1 MPGFYYWQDVFDYI
15 KLQLR
20 EALTEVVKELQGHVA
35 KELWDNWYQ
44 YSSPDTVYERTYQL
58 LNSITF
64 RQSKNQKKYIEF
76 EIFYNIPDSGE
87 GFDAAKPTIIP
98 DEGTDDKPWWRHK
111 SMRPGYGGDTGSEFI
126 TGLTEV
132 MEHGNP
138 SPLYGW
144 TEGEAPKPFART
156 MVWEESKQFVIKY
169 IMKELRERGFAVTDR
184 IDVFKGK

>member
-1 MPGFYYWQDVFDYI
+1 MPGIYYWNDLFDYI

-64 RQSKNQKKYIEF
+64 RQTKNQKKLIEF
-76 EIFYNIPDSGE
+76 EIYYDESR
-87 GFDAAKPTIIP
+87 IIP
-98 DEGTDDKPWWRHK
+98 DNGTDDKPWWRHK
-111 SMRPGYGGDTGSEFI
+111 SMRPGYGGNTGSDFI

-144 TEGEAPKPFART
+144 TEGQAPKPFTRT
-156 MVWEESKQFVIKY
+156 MAWEESKNFVLKY